1 MPRTAAVKDVTMRN
15 CIAACLSLFLSFV
28 TPVFA
33 ETVQAATKT
42 PGADPTAVVAQAQQE
57 RGLVVERA
65 GHPSQLLSAER
76 FAALPRITQR
86 VSFMTGNGE
95 QQNEWTGPL
104 LWTVLGASG
113 VIDVANQREQ
123 AHLVVRVTG
132 ADGYA
137 AAIALGEIS
146 PLLADR
152 PILLADVLNGASLP
166 DHALRLVVPGDRLGA
181 RSVRDVVRIKIE

>member
-1 MPRTAAVKDVTMRN
+1 M
-15 CIAACLSLFLSFV
+15 
-28 TPVFA
+28 PVFA
-33 ETVQAATKT
+33 ETVQAGAKT
-42 PGADPTAVVAQAQQE
+42 PGADPIAIVAQAQQE
-57 RGLVVERA
+57 RGLVVQRA
-65 GHPSQLLSAER
+65 GQPSRVLSPER

-113 VIDVANQREQ
+113 VIEGANQREQ

-152 PILLADVLNGASLP
+152 PILLADDLNGAPLP
-166 DHALRLVVPGDRLGA
+166 DHALRLIVPGDRLGA
-181 RSVRDVVRIKIE
+181 RSVRDVVRIEIE

>member
-1 MPRTAAVKDVTMRN
+1 MRN
-15 CIAACLSLFLSFV
+15 SVAACLGVFLSFV
-28 TPVFA
+28 TPVYA
-33 ETVQAATKT
+33 ETSHPGSKT
-42 PGADPTAVVAQAQQE
+42 LDIDPIAVVAQAKQD
-57 RGLVVERA
+57 RGLVVQRA
-65 GHPSQLLSAER
+65 GQSSRLLSPER
-76 FAALPRITQR
+76 FVALARITQR

-104 LWTVLGASG
+104 PWTVLDASG
-113 VIDVANQREQ
+113 VIEGANQREQ

-137 AAIALGEIS
+137 AVIALGEIS

-152 PILLADVLNGASLP
+152 PILLADQLNGTPLP

-181 RSVRDVVRIKIE
+181 RSVRDVVRIEIE

>member
-1 MPRTAAVKDVTMRN
+1 
-15 CIAACLSLFLSFV
+15 V

-33 ETVQAATKT
+33 ETLQAGSKA
-42 PGADPTAVVAQAQQE
+42 PGVDPVVVAAQAQLE
-57 RGLVVERA
+57 RGLVVQRA
-65 GHPSQLLSAER
+65 GQPSSLLSPER

-86 VSFMTGNGE
+86 VSFTTGNGE

-104 LWTVLGASG
+104 LWTVLDASG
-113 VIDVANQREQ
+113 LIEGANQREQ
-123 AHLVVRVTG
+123 AHLVVRVTA

-137 AAIALGEIS
+137 AAIAVGEIS

-152 PILLADVLNGASLP
+152 PILLADQLNGAPLP

-181 RSVRDVVRIKIE
+181 RSVRDVVRIAIE

>member
-1 MPRTAAVKDVTMRN
+1 MRN

-28 TPVFA
+28 MPVFA
-33 ETVQAATKT
+33 ETVPAALKT
-42 PGADPTAVVAQAQQE
+42 HSADPIAVVAQAQQE
-57 RGLVVERA
+57 RGLVVQRA
-65 GHPSQLLSAER
+65 GQPSSLLPSER

-113 VIDVANQREQ
+113 FIEGANQREQ

-152 PILLADVLNGASLP
+152 PILLADELNGAPLP

-181 RSVRDVVRIKIE
+181 RSVRDVVRIEIE

>member
-1 MPRTAAVKDVTMRN
+1 MRN
-15 CIAACLSLFLSFV
+15 CIAACLSLLLSFV

-42 PGADPTAVVAQAQQE
+42 PGADLTAVVAQAQQE

-166 DHALRLVVPGDRLGA
+166 DHVLRLVVPGDRLGA

>member
-1 MPRTAAVKDVTMRN
+1 
-15 CIAACLSLFLSFV
+15 LSLFLSFV
-28 TPVFA
+28 TPVYA
-33 ETVQAATKT
+33 GTAHPGSKT
-42 PGADPTAVVAQAQQE
+42 LDIDPIAVVAQAQQE
-57 RGLVVERA
+57 RGLVVQRA
-65 GHPSQLLSAER
+65 GQPSSLLSPER

-104 LWTVLGASG
+104 LWTVLDASG
-113 VIDVANQREQ
+113 LIEAANQREQ

-137 AAIALGEIS
+137 AAIAVGEIS

-152 PILLADVLNGASLP
+152 PILLADKLNGAPLP

-181 RSVRDVVRIKIE
+181 RSVRDVVHIEIQ

>member
-1 MPRTAAVKDVTMRN
+1 MRN

-28 TPVFA
+28 TPVYA
-33 ETVQAATKT
+33 ETAHPGSKT
-42 PGADPTAVVAQAQQE
+42 LDIDPIAVVAQAQQE
-57 RGLVVERA
+57 RGLVVQRA
-65 GHPSQLLSAER
+65 GQPSSLLPSER

-104 LWTVLGASG
+104 LWTVLDASG
-113 VIDVANQREQ
+113 LIEAANQREQ

-137 AAIALGEIS
+137 AVIALGEIS

-152 PILLADVLNGASLP
+152 PILLADELNGAPLP
-166 DHALRLVVPGDRLGA
+166 DHALRLVVPDDRLGA
-181 RSVRDVVRIKIE
+181 RSVRDVVRIEIE